1 MSVIYTNDLETG
13 LATMANQEPSCDM
26 CEPIQSSFTA
36 LTNMLGKS
44 KVITAL
50 FTIIPMV
57 FMFIVLLYLE
67 YGVQNFYFQGIQ
79 YDFQEFRPLLLYP
92 VVLITGLTTVSG
104 TVSLVSIYYGF
115 HNIITICSYV
125 YSAIA
130 YWLIINT
137 LIITFCTWDYLNHDV
152 IGYAFLWSSIAS
164 FIWLFSSAVMNAYSK
179 NN

>member
-1 MSVIYTNDLETG
+1 MSVIYTNELETG
-13 LATMANQEPSCDM
+13 LAHQQPEVCK
-26 CEPIQSSFTA
+26 PIPRFIS
-36 LTNMLGKS
+36 KS
-44 KVITAL
+44 KILTSVLIT
-50 FTIIPMV
+50 IPMV
-57 FMFIVLLYLE
+57 FMFILFLYFE
-67 YGVQNFYFQGIQ
+67 YGVHTFYFQGIQ
-79 YDFQEFRPLLLYP
+79 YDFQAFRPLLLYP
-92 VVLITGLTTVSG
+92 VVLITSLTTITG

-115 HNIITICSYV
+115 HNVVTVCSYV

-164 FIWLFSSAVMNAYSK
+164 FIWLFSSAVMDAHSK